1 MTFCAVCMCDTLSTG
16 RVVKRGL
23 FYRASVVAEYRRIGK
38 KCAVEGASGDFSRLS
53 PARFAGAEGTK
64 SLVTL
69 NFNRQPPREVSR
81 YLAFMSLPVS
91 YMVSITLSSET
102 RGSLVRRIAIRAALI
117 ALTEAMALRSMH
129 GTCTL
134 TGDRITGQA
143 EVVFHADLRRH
154 ANLFRAGAEQ
164 FSRPPPPSSRR
175 RPPRPDSRL
184 PRRKWTHSS
193 YTARRSPRRP

>member
-1 MTFCAVCMCDTLSTG
+1 M
-16 RVVKRGL
+16 
-23 FYRASVVAEYRRIGK
+23 
-38 KCAVEGASGDFSRLS
+38 
-53 PARFAGAEGTK
+53 
-64 SLVTL
+64 
-69 NFNRQPPREVSR
+69 PPREVSR

-129 GTCTL
+129 GTCTA
-134 TGDRITGQA
+134 GDRITGQA

-164 FSRPPPPSSRR
+164 FSQPAAAIEQATP
-175 RPPRPDSRL
+175 
-184 PRRKWTHSS
+184 T
-193 YTARRSPRRP
+193 SP